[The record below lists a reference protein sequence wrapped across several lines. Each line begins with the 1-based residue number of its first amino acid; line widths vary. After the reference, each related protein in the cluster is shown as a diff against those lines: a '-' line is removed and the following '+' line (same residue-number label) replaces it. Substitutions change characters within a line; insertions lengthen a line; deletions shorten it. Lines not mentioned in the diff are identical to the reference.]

1 MQTKLLLALAASAFC
16 NVTTAQTLAPAFPGA
31 EGHGRYTTGGRGGK
45 VVHVTNLNDSGTGS
59 LREAVKGDQKKT
71 IVFDVGGVIALA
83 GDLSIGKN
91 TTILGQTAPYPGI
104 TLRYYTVSPGS
115 NNVIRFIRVRRGQE
129 KNVNDGGD
137 AIWTRDKS
145 NIILDHC
152 SFSWSIDEVASFYD
166 NNNFTMQWCTIG
178 ESLVNAGHD
187 KGAHGYGGIW
197 GGKLASFHHNMIA
210 HVNNRAP
217 RFNGARYNWTGYTGN
232 ALYTQYNWKNAVQAE
247 NVDFRNCLV
256 FDWGDG
262 GCYGGPGGGYINM
275 VNNYFK
281 PTPETKNK
289 TRLTE
294 VSIANSTTSSD
305 EKTYLNMTSRYYISG
320 NTVNGT
326 PNYDWRGVRYDN
338 GVQTIG
344 TERYTLDSLYY
355 YGNTGEHVRN
365 AAGIPCVRIK
375 LDTPTAPTGI
385 VTTHAAEQ
393 AYAKIMGY
401 GGASLF
407 RDDVDARY
415 MSEANSGTST
425 YTGSVTKVKGRID
438 RVADVDGYTEAN
450 FPKGSR
456 AADFDTDGDGMPDV
470 WEKANG
476 LNPNDASDGAAYTL
490 DAKGYYTNL
499 EVYANALVEDIVK
512 VGNAGAESTVDE
524 YFPTAKRVE
533 GLDYYTGRIVERVT
547 AEPEQPQAGSNLL
560 NAANQTFGWNF
571 RTMAAGAVNIQKA
584 TGTVPSGTEGV
595 DLFVDGTKGKL
606 WSRGTDAQFNAGT
619 IIRVP
624 VKAAKDSVV
633 VTSYPGYHNYTVGG
647 AAATAD
653 ETVHLAT
660 AAEARQGYVEVV
672 GTGSSYL
679 YGIRAVFVSKVQ
691 EKALYHTTFTEW
703 TDAKASTTASA
714 HNATTNYSN
723 EALTLGIFNTQV
735 SSTNQNTA
743 KFPAWQGGYLMASKA
758 ADPYITTS
766 TLACIT
772 RVHFIHGATGSN
784 RGWRLEA
791 KGDGDADWVVLSS
804 SVATTASGTEV
815 EVAVNR
821 TNCQLR
827 FTNLNPS
834 QNAYLFQL
842 DIYGN
847 VDMGNSPT
855 LASFTAN
862 GTTYAAVDLFDQD
875 ADGNYTATVEVS
887 KTADMIGTANAITAT
902 ADNGTLGEITY
913 ESIPSAANGGKPE
926 TRVTALV
933 SLGTT
938 VAKYII
944 NFVWKPDFTVSY
956 YSADGST
963 LLSQQ
968 TVEKDA
974 AITTLADGNG
984 VAVPAGSKFRG
995 WLFKVGAA
1003 EKATPSTVVAAD
1015 GLKLY
1020 ALVTDIEGD
1029 EPNERNVFDLKN
1041 KYFYADDHEAFSP
1054 TSAYSYNGAQHGLN
1068 IKAGSV
1074 KLLVGG
1080 NATIIVE
1087 ACQYSKA
1094 AMTLTDARGNIVGTV
1109 PVPTTDGAKT
1119 TLKYT
1124 GPAGELTLAFDQEV
1138 YLHHLT
1144 IINTGTSDIVRNAE
1158 GYYVAEA
1165 GSGSSLLNI
1174 LDIIQANEDG
1184 SSRVKVFLPNGTYDL
1199 GQTVELALPVDNIS
1213 IVGQSMDSTIIV
1225 TTPDAAIEG
1234 LGKADLFYNTRQNIY
1249 FQDLTLKNALD
1260 YYGAGAAG
1268 RAAVIQDRGNRTIY
1282 KNVRMLSYQDTYYS
1296 QNSAMQSYFDG
1307 CDIHGTVDFI
1317 CGGGDVRFQNTT
1329 ISLEPRNANGTGGR
1343 TITAPTTNTPFGYV
1357 FDGCTIA
1364 DLAQGKGDWNY
1375 GRTWQNSPICVFLN
1389 TKLDNHAQ
1397 ATIIP
1402 SRWTEKGMN
1411 GKDPKVFGE
1420 YATQSQSGAGI
1431 TPASNVIASHGGSF
1445 ETILTAA
1452 QAEAYSYDKMFTDW
1466 DPRALSAQVA
1476 TGKAAMADGMLTWS
1490 PSEGATAYAVFRNGV
1505 FQAITTA
1512 TSYATT
1518 DATGTWTVRA
1528 ANAMGG
1534 FGQPTAT
1541 TTGIERLANGLAT
1554 SISYYSASGMKLSQP
1569 QPGVN
1574 IRVCRM
1580 ANGQIVTEK
1589 VMVK

>member
-1 MQTKLLLALAASAFC
+1 MMQTKLLLALAASALC
-16 NVTTAQTLAPAFPGA
+16 SVTTAQTQAPAFPGA

-104 TLRYYTVSPGS
+104 TLRYRTVRPGS
-115 NNVIRFIRVRRGQE
+115 NNIIRFIRVRRGQE
-129 KNVNDGGD
+129 KDVNDGAD
-137 AIWTRDKS
+137 AIWNS
-145 NIILDHC
+145 NLTGLIIDHC

-166 NNNFTMQWCTIG
+166 NNNFTMQWCTLG
-178 ESLVNAGHD
+178 ESLNNAGHD

-217 RFNGARYNWTGYTGN
+217 RFNGARYNWNGYTAN
-232 ALYTQYNWKNAVQAE
+232 TLYAQYNWENTLQAE

-289 TRLTE
+289 TRLTQ
-294 VSIANSTTSSD
+294 VSVANSTTSD
-305 EKTYLNMTSRYYISG
+305 NPTFMNMTSRYYISG

-326 PNYDWRGVRYDN
+326 ANYDWSGVAYDS
-338 GVQTIG
+338 GIPTIG
-344 TERYTLDSLYY
+344 GERYTLDSLYY
-355 YGNTGEHVRN
+355 YGEDIEHVRN

-375 LDTPTAPTGI
+375 LDSPIAPSGD
-385 VTTHAAEQ
+385 VTTHSAEQ

-401 GGASLF
+401 GGASLY

-415 MSEANSGTST
+415 MSEAQSGTST

-438 RVADVDGYTEAN
+438 LVADVDGYTEAN
-450 FPKGSR
+450 FPTGKR
-456 AADFDTDGDGMPDV
+456 AADFDTDGDGMPDA
-470 WEKANG
+470 WETANG
-476 LNPNDASDGAAYTL
+476 LNPNDATDGAAYTL

-512 VGNAGAESTVDE
+512 AGNAGAETSVNE
-524 YFPTAKRVE
+524 YFPTAKKAE
-533 GLDYYTGRIVERVT
+533 GIDYYTGRLVERV
-547 AEPEQPQAGSNLL
+547 AQEQPQPSADLL
-560 NAANQTFGWNF
+560 NAANQSFTWDF

-584 TGTVPSGTEGV
+584 TGTVPSGTDGV
-595 DLFVDGTKGKL
+595 ELFVDATNGKL
-606 WSRGTDAQFNAGT
+606 WSRGSDAQFNAGT

-624 VKAAKDSVV
+624 VKAAKDSVI
-633 VTSYPGYHNYTVGG
+633 VTSYPGYHHYTVGG
-647 AAATAD
+647 AAAAAD

-660 AAEARQGYVEVV
+660 AAEAAQGYVEVV

-679 YGIRAVFVSKVQ
+679 YAIRTVFVSKIQ

-703 TDAKASTTASA
+703 TDAKA
-714 HNATTNYSN
+714 ATTPSNYVAATTYSN
-723 EALTLGIFNTQV
+723 ETLTFGIFNTQV

-743 KFPAWQGGYLMASKA
+743 KFPTWQGGYLMASKA
-758 ADPYITTS
+758 ADPYVTTS

-784 RGWRLEA
+784 RGWKLEA
-791 KGDGDADWVVLSS
+791 KGDGDTDWVVLSN
-804 SVATTASGTEV
+804 SVATTAAGTEV
-815 EVAVNR
+815 EVEVNR

-855 LASFTAN
+855 LGSFTAN
-862 GTTYAAVDLFDQD
+862 GTAYSAIDLFDQD

-887 KTADMIGTANAITAT
+887 KTADMVGAANAITAT

-913 ESIPSAANGGKPE
+913 EDIPSTANGSKPE
-926 TRVTALV
+926 ARVTIPV

-938 VAKYII
+938 VARYII
-944 NFVWKPDFTVSY
+944 NFVWKPNYTVSY
-956 YSADGST
+956 YSADGAK
-963 LLSQQ
+963 LLSRQ

-974 AITTLADGNG
+974 TIGTLADGSN

-995 WLFKVGAA
+995 WLFKVGTT
-1003 EKATPSTVVAAD
+1003 EKALPTTVVATD

-1029 EPNERNVFDLKN
+1029 EPNERNVFDLKD
-1041 KYFYADDHEAFSP
+1041 KYFDADDHEAFSP
-1054 TSAYSYNGAQHGLN
+1054 TSAYAYNGPQHGLN
-1068 IKAGSV
+1068 VKAGSV

-1109 PVPTTDGAKT
+1109 AVPVTDGAKT
-1119 TLKYT
+1119 ALKYA
-1124 GPAGELTLAFDQEV
+1124 GPAGELTLSFDQEV
-1138 YLHHLT
+1138 YLHRLT

-1174 LDIIQANEDG
+1174 LDVIEANEDG

-1199 GQTVELALPVDNIS
+1199 GQTVELTLPVDNIS

-1225 TTPDAAIEG
+1225 TTPDAATEG

-1268 RAAVIQDRGNRTIY
+1268 RAAVMQDRGNRTIY

-1296 QNSAMQSYFDG
+1296 QNSAMQSYFEG

-1343 TITAPTTNTPFGYV
+1343 TITAPTTTTAFGYV
-1357 FDGCTIA
+1357 FDGCTIV

-1375 GRTWQNSPICVFLN
+1375 GRTWQNDPICVFLN
-1389 TKLDNHAQ
+1389 TKFDEHAQ
-1397 ATIIP
+1397 TTIIA

-1411 GKDPKVFGE
+1411 NKDPKVFGE
-1420 YATQSQSGAGI
+1420 YATQSLSGDDI
-1431 TPASNVIASHGGSF
+1431 TPASNVIASHGGNF

-1452 QAEAYSYDKMFTDW
+1452 EAEAYSYEKMFAGW
-1466 DPRALSAQVA
+1466 GPRELSAQVA
-1476 TGKAAMADGMLTWS
+1476 TGKAAMTDGMLTWS
-1490 PSEGATAYAVFRNGV
+1490 PAEGATAYAVFRDNV
-1505 FQAITTA
+1505 LQAITTA
-1512 TSYATT
+1512 NSYATT
-1518 DATGTWTVRA
+1518 DASGTWTVRA

-1534 FGQPTAT
+1534 FGQPTAIA
-1541 TTGIERLANGLAT
+1541 TGIQRADIGTA
-1554 SISYYSASGMKLSQP
+1554 ISTTYYSPAGMKLSQP

-1580 ANGQIVTEK
+1580 ANGQTVTEK